1 MCTLRLRWTSSRISW
16 HFTCVPTLNVL
27 MRYPIGRNLMS
38 ASTPTYWANVA
49 SRLSQLICGLS
60 GHQLLL
66 NAEPGRLSLKCMSCP
81 YETPG
86 WAIKEKAHDVRSHRQ
101 PAPVFLEQR
110 VQS

>member
-1 MCTLRLRWTSSRISW
+1 MSS
-16 HFTCVPTLNVL
+16 
-27 MRYPIGRNLMS
+27 
-38 ASTPTYWANVA
+38 STPTYWTSVA

-86 WAIKEKAHDVRSHRQ
+86 WTIKEKSADGRLRRQ
-101 PAPVFLEQR
+101 TPAVLVEQR
-110 VQS
+110 VQG

>member
-1 MCTLRLRWTSSRISW
+1 
-16 HFTCVPTLNVL
+16 
-27 MRYPIGRNLMS
+27 MS

-49 SRLSQLICGLS
+49 SRLSQMICGLS

-86 WAIKEKAHDVRSHRQ
+86 WTIKEKSYDLRSDCQ
-101 PAPVFLEQR
+101 TTALLVEQR
-110 VQS
+110 VS

>member
-1 MCTLRLRWTSSRISW
+1 
-16 HFTCVPTLNVL
+16 
-27 MRYPIGRNLMS
+27 MS
-38 ASTPTYWANVA
+38 ASTPSTPTYWATVA

-86 WAIKEKAHDVRSHRQ
+86 WTIKEKAYDVRSRCQ
-101 PAPVFLEQR
+101 TTAVLLEQR
-110 VQS
+110 VQG

>member
-1 MCTLRLRWTSSRISW
+1 MT
-16 HFTCVPTLNVL
+16 
-27 MRYPIGRNLMS
+27 
-38 ASTPTYWANVA
+38 ASTPTYLAHLA

-86 WAIKEKAHDVRSHRQ
+86 WAIKEQSCDGRPRRQ
-101 PAPVFLEQR
+101 PSAVLVEQR
-110 VQS
+110 VQG

>member
-1 MCTLRLRWTSSRISW
+1 
-16 HFTCVPTLNVL
+16 
-27 MRYPIGRNLMS
+27 MS
-38 ASTPTYWANVA
+38 ASTPTYWASIA

-86 WAIKEKAHDVRSHRQ
+86 WTIKEKASTGARLRRQ
-101 PAPVFLEQR
+101 TAVLVEQR
-110 VQS
+110 VQG